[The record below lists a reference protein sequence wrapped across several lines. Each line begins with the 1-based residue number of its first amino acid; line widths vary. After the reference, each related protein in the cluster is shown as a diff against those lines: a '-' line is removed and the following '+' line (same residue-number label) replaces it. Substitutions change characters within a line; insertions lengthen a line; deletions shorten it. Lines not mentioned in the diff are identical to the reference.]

1 MIYALLTLTV
11 DNQITF
17 DDEQAIISL
26 GVNEQFVSSLS
37 TYAKEIK
44 CLKTIQVAVQNLN
57 RKKRCPVASDTVEPI
72 EFLN

>member
-26 GVNEQFVSSLS
+26 GVKEQRVHS
-37 TYAKEIK
+37 
-44 CLKTIQVAVQNLN
+44 
-57 RKKRCPVASDTVEPI
+57 
-72 EFLN
+72 